1 MMSSLI
7 ASNMISMQQQ
17 MQKPNQLQPL
27 MTPMPST
34 APSTNS
40 APQLLS
46 GTLVEFQSPIDKN
59 LSSDDE

>member
-1 MMSSLI
+1 
-7 ASNMISMQQQ
+7 MISMQQQ
-17 MQKPNQLQPL
+17 MQKPNKLQPL

-40 APQLLS
+40 APQHLS
-46 GTLVEFQSPIDKN
+46 GTSVEFQLPIDKN

>member
-1 MMSSLI
+1 
-7 ASNMISMQQQ
+7 MQQQ
-17 MQKPNQLQPL
+17 MQNQNQLQPPI
-27 MTPMPST
+27 TPMPST

-40 APQLLS
+40 APHLLS